1 MSHPLLE
8 TDPALVRI
16 AREFAKLDEAQVADA
31 GRRDAASTSYW
42 KAMGE
47 HAALA
52 ETALL
57 AGRAAPPAP
66 LPPIVSGDLN
76 VFLGRRRELV
86 ARRQETLAERSGL
99 LLAALYAREDELLD
113 GARQAAAV
121 IGRLA
126 QEAQELA
133 AAVGVVRLAAGDG
146 SPVYKHGITGS
157 TLLGMIEAGAR
168 PTAPGSP
175 VSDNNMNRLTVS

>member
-16 AREFAKLDEAQVADA
+16 ARELRELDEAQTADA
-31 GRRDAASTSYW
+31 HRREQASTSYW
-42 KAMGE
+42 KAMGA

-57 AGRAAPPAP
+57 AGREAPAAPLMP
-66 LPPIVSGDLN
+66 LVSGDVG
-76 VFLGRRRELV
+76 VFVGRRRELA
-86 ARRQETLAERSGL
+86 ARRQQVIAERAGL
-99 LLAALYAREDELLD
+99 LLSALYARESELLD

-121 IGRLA
+121 IERLA
-126 QEAQELA
+126 GEAQELA
-133 AAVGVVRLAAGDG
+133 AAVGVVRLAAGDPA
-146 SPVYKHGITGS
+146 PVYRHNITAAV
-157 TLLGMIEAGAR
+157 LVGMLEAGAR

-175 VSDNNMNRLTVS
+175 VSQSPLARLSVT